1 MVLVPVRPYYT
12 YQYHCTCSMT
22 YSEMHLHRLSRLA
35 SDTHHHL
42 FESKKSVGVVF
53 LHACARTDH
62 SVSKI
67 IIFKSAAGSI
77 SFRSTVSQSCSIHAC
92 VGGPRPRAGRA
103 SALRWRCRRLAA
115 ACPVRLVGDIR
126 HATAVFHKV
135 FGQENKPGAPVTSSQ
150 GARDTNV
157 IAIPGLG
164 SFVFAEARWVDVM
177 SLAHS
182 VLSHATAWRSTASYM
197 KPASPT
203 CGARFRNQS

>member
-1 MVLVPVRPYYT
+1 MGSLSLWRRSWR
-12 YQYHCTCSMT
+12 QRRAWR
-22 YSEMHLHRLSRLA
+22 RLWWA
-35 SDTHHHL
+35 S
-42 FESKKSVGVVF
+42 
-53 LHACARTDH
+53 DH

-126 HATAVFHKV
+126 HATAVVHKV

-157 IAIPGLG
+157 RPPNRAWEGRARLAKLAAAVAAEPEPEPEPAAAPGPAVL
-164 SFVFAEARWVDVM
+164 
-177 SLAHS
+177 LAQAGGRRY
-182 VLSHATAWRSTASYM
+182 VASDIRRYM
-197 KPASPT
+197 PMG
-203 CGARFRNQS
+203 GARRLTRPRPYLDRDS

>member
-1 MVLVPVRPYYT
+1 MPG
-12 YQYHCTCSMT
+12 
-22 YSEMHLHRLSRLA
+22 
-35 SDTHHHL
+35 
-42 FESKKSVGVVF
+42 FF
-53 LHACARTDH
+53 LHACARSDH

-115 ACPVRLVGDIR
+115 ALAMRLVGGIR

-157 IAIPGLG
+157 RPPNRAWDGRSGPQNCRQASQAPGRCPRLLLT
-164 SFVFAEARWVDVM
+164 VDQPADNSC
-177 SLAHS
+177 SLARHYCS
-182 VLSHATAWRSTASYM
+182 SSSIFPCFSRWR
-197 KPASPT
+197 
-203 CGARFRNQS
+203 F

>member
-1 MVLVPVRPYYT
+1 MHGKWVRLVPMHSRGWVP
-12 YQYHCTCSMT
+12 HK
-22 YSEMHLHRLSRLA
+22 HLHV
-35 SDTHHHL
+35 
-42 FESKKSVGVVF
+42 FEGKKSMGVVF

-126 HATAVFHKV
+126 HATAVVHKV

-157 IAIPGLG
+157 RPPNRAWEER
-164 SFVFAEARWVDVM
+164 SFFPLALLAALRGGRARVHEKEEV
-177 SLAHS
+177 
-182 VLSHATAWRSTASYM
+182 
-197 KPASPT
+197 K
-203 CGARFRNQS
+203 

>member
-1 MVLVPVRPYYT
+1 MTLHPLPFTLQPVPVA
-12 YQYHCTCSMT
+12 CTAV
-22 YSEMHLHRLSRLA
+22 LPLN
-35 SDTHHHL
+35 HL

-62 SVSKI
+62 SLSKI

-115 ACPVRLVGDIR
+115 ALAMRLVGDIR

-157 IAIPGLG
+157 RPPN
-164 SFVFAEARWVDVM
+164 R
-177 SLAHS
+177 
-182 VLSHATAWRSTASYM
+182 AWEERST
-197 KPASPT
+197 PAKL
-203 CGARFRNQS
+203 AAAE

>member
-1 MVLVPVRPYYT
+1 MWILDHELPLIETVSMAARYPLSWSDFDVPG
-12 YQYHCTCSMT
+12 
-22 YSEMHLHRLSRLA
+22 
-35 SDTHHHL
+35 
-42 FESKKSVGVVF
+42 FF

-62 SVSKI
+62 SLSEI

-157 IAIPGLG
+157 RPPNRACEERSIFPAGASSCPTRRPR
-164 SFVFAEARWVDVM
+164 AR
-177 SLAHS
+177 A
-182 VLSHATAWRSTASYM
+182 
-197 KPASPT
+197 
-203 CGARFRNQS
+203 